1 MTTFLRVSV
10 LCVVLSELSVFAG
23 CSNKSHS
30 NKSNNW
36 LIGKWCYDMEMTKAN
51 MPPNI
56 KARGVPDSVAEKT
69 GELLTTQLMNQMN
82 NVKFHITAEKFT
94 SISENG
100 TRKSSSYKIIER
112 PDTNTMVLKGEG
124 EDGNVST
131 FIKSAKHICL
141 PATSALEFNLYFKP
155 CRF

>member
-1 MTTFLRVSV
+1 
-10 LCVVLSELSVFAG
+10 
-23 CSNKSHS
+23 
-30 NKSNNW
+30 
-36 LIGKWCYDMEMTKAN
+36 MTKAN

-56 KARGVPDSVAEKT
+56 EAQGVPDSKAKET
-69 GELLTTQLMNQMN
+69 AELLTTQLMSQMN

-112 PDTNTMVLKGEG
+112 PDKNTMVLKGEG
-124 EDGNVST
+124 KDGNVST

-141 PATSALEFNLYFKP
+141 PSTGALEFNLYFKS